1 MRIKLEEVGERRIRI
16 DRYLLK
22 LFPDCN
28 GAAISRSLSLDYARL
43 PEGNVL
49 ANTMTFRVD
58 LVALL

>member
-1 MRIKLEEVGERRIRI
+1 M
-16 DRYLLK
+16 
-22 LFPDCN
+22 

-58 LVALL
+58 WVALI